1 MSPMAEKKH
10 RTDPV
15 RDSIVG
21 VQPLVDDLVAEATAV
36 LGEEA
41 ALDIRAA
48 ADLAV
53 DCHSGQRRRLDD
65 APYVTHPIAVA
76 RSCFEWGLA
85 DRVAVMAALL
95 HDAVEDAPPHKEA
108 LRRIRALDREVA
120 TLVRAL
126 SKIRNPATGSGDMPA
141 TYQRIL
147 TAASRD
153 LRVLLVKALD
163 VLHNSLTFQVH
174 GRAKARSKARIGMIY
189 VGVTRRLGAVELSDE
204 LVEQCLPHL
213 MPRLARQAHEALD
226 SLLAQAS
233 PEVLSLPDKLTD
245 LRPHGLISVQV
256 ESRRLGQY
264 VFLTGT
270 PGKARLDEV
279 GWPVQRLRCQVRED
293 EDAWRVM
300 GHIHRRFQVL
310 PRHVRDYLN
319 APRINGF
326 RALTT
331 RIVHEGTPLAV
342 LVERQQDHAAN
353 RRGILAEWGISGPDR
368 EQYKQVLRTIG
379 DSDLRM
385 SEVHAHVSQDRID
398 VFTPQGDR
406 RNLPARSIVVD
417 LAYIIHTELGDHCV
431 GALVNGV
438 RQPPKTELCDG
449 DVVEIIT
456 RPDAR
461 PRRTWPALVK
471 TPRAQARLR
480 KVLRRGSGRV
490 RGVQRDDSG
499 DHGFILNDPTVTAIT
514 WSPCCLP
521 TPPHPLLGR
530 VSGKGKWIVHRQGCR
545 HATSD
550 VWDQGTWGS
559 LPGGLVLAVTLH
571 LRHRPGALSE
581 VLAVTTRSRVNILA
595 IHSRPRP
602 NGPFLLEL
610 ELAGRTPQRLGTLLD
625 DLASLDSVRSIRSY
639 SWLPRDA
646 ER

>member
-1 MSPMAEKKH
+1 MS
-10 RTDPV
+10 
-15 RDSIVG
+15 
-21 VQPLVDDLVAEATAV
+21 VQPFVDDLVAEASRR
-36 LGEEA
+36 LGEVA

-48 ADLAV
+48 AELAV
-53 DCHSGQRRRLDD
+53 DCHRGQRRRLDD
-65 APYVTHPIAVA
+65 SPYVTHPIAVA
-76 RSCFEWGLA
+76 RSCFRWGLW

-95 HDAVEDAPPHKEA
+95 HDAVEDAPPEREA
-108 LRRIRALDREVA
+108 LRRIRALDRDVA

-126 SKIRNPATGSGDMPA
+126 SKIRDPATGIDDMPA

-163 VLHNSLTFQVH
+163 VLHNSQTFEVH
-174 GRAKARSKARIGMIY
+174 DPAKARNKARIGMIY
-189 VGVTRRLGAVELSDE
+189 VGVTRRLGAMELSDQ
-204 LVEQCLPHL
+204 LVDQCLPHL
-213 MPRLARQAHEALD
+213 MPRLARQANEALA

-233 PEVLSLPDKLTD
+233 RDVTALPDQLGD
-245 LRPHGLISVQV
+245 LSPHGLISAEV
-256 ESRRLGQY
+256 EARRLGQY
-264 VFLTGT
+264 VFLTDT

-279 GWPVQRLRCQVRED
+279 GWPVQRLRCQVED
-293 EDAWRVM
+293 DAAAWRVL

-331 RIVHEGTPLAV
+331 RVVCEGIPLAV
-342 LVERQQDHAAN
+342 LVERQQDHASN
-353 RRGILAEWGISGPDR
+353 RSGILAEWGISGPDR
-368 EQYKQVLRTIG
+368 EQYKEVLRTIG

-417 LAYIIHTELGDHCV
+417 LAYVIHTELGDHCV
-431 GALVNGV
+431 GALINGV
-438 RQPPKTELCDG
+438 RQPPKSRLREG

-456 RPDAR
+456 RSDAR

-490 RGVQRDDSG
+490 RGVQRAGCG
-499 DHGFILNDPTVTAIT
+499 DHSFVLADPTVTAIS

-530 VSGKGKWIVHRQGCR
+530 VSGKGKWIVHRSGCP

-550 VWDQGTWGS
+550 VWDEGTWGT

-571 LRHRPGALSE
+571 LRHRPGALAE
-581 VLAVTTRSRVNILA
+581 ILAVTTRARVNIVA

-602 NGPFLLEL
+602 SGPFLLEL
-610 ELAGRTPQRLGTLLD
+610 ELAGRTPQRLGTLLEE
-625 DLASLDSVRSIRSY
+625 LARLDAVRSIRTY